1 MENPEQPTPTPSHTP
16 QLNEGKLL
24 QYRAQLRLEQNL
36 PLGFAGGVAAAL
48 VGGLVWAII
57 TVATGYQIGWIA
69 MGVGFI
75 VGYSVRYL
83 GKGMDPIFGIMG
95 GALALFGCLLGNFFS
110 LIGITANQEGM
121 PYLDLLSNIDYSL
134 IPEIMIDTFSPMD
147 LLFYGIAAY
156 EGYKFS
162 FRQITEQEIAANA
175 MK

>member
-1 MENPEQPTPTPSHTP
+1 METPDQPTPTPSPTP

-24 QYRAQLRLEQNL
+24 QYKEQLRLEQNL
-36 PLGFAGGVAAAL
+36 PLGFAGGTAAAI
-48 VGGLVWAII
+48 VGAIVWAII

>member
-1 MENPEQPTPTPSHTP
+1 
-16 QLNEGKLL
+16 
-24 QYRAQLRLEQNL
+24 LRLEQNL
-36 PLGFAGGVAAAL
+36 PLGFAGGTAAAI
-48 VGGLVWAII
+48 VGAIVWAII